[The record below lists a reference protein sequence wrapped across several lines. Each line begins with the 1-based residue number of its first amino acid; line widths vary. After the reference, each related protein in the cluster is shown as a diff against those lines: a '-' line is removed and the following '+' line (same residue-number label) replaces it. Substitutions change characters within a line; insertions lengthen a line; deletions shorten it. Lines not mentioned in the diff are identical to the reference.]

1 MKNQFYQ
8 IISII
13 AIISYF
19 IPLSIVV
26 FKKLWKEKPFV
37 LFAGYWGLNGI
48 VSLLDKVPGIDK
60 ALLEKITVVYNMLD
74 IPIVLGLL
82 FIATSSASIKK
93 FTKIVAPSFLL
104 LQLINFMILGWNYGS
119 AKYTLAL
126 GLLLILTCLVWEIS
140 LFMHKLEHTDH
151 ENAMIFIYVSL
162 LFAYG
167 TFIVIYIFDYYV
179 TVSDSN
185 IDNFLIYYISSLV
198 AIIIASIG
206 FLAKK
211 TSRKIFL

>member
-8 IISII
+8 IISVI
-13 AIISYF
+13 AIVSYF
-19 IPLSIVV
+19 FPLSLVV
-26 FKKLWKEKPFV
+26 IKKLWREKPFV
-37 LFAGYWGLNGI
+37 LFAAYWGLNGI
-48 VSLLDKVPGIDK
+48 VSLMDKIPGMDK

-82 FIATSSASIKK
+82 YIATASPHIKK
-93 FTKIVAPSFLL
+93 FTRIVAPSFLL
-104 LQLINFMILGWNYGS
+104 LQIINFMILGWNYNS

-126 GLLLILTCLVWEIS
+126 GLLLILTCLIWEIS
-140 LFMHKLEHTDH
+140 IFMHKLEHTDH
-151 ENAMIFIYVSL
+151 ENAMIFIHVSL

-167 TFIVIYIFDYYV
+167 TFIVIYIFDYYI
-179 TVSDSN
+179 TVSGSN

-206 FLAKK
+206 YLAKK